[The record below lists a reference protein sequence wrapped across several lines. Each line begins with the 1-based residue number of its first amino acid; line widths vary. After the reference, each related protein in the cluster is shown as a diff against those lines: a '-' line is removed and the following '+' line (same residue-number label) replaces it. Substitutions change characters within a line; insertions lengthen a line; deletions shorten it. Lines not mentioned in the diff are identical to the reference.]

1 VQLELIKNSP
11 ELIQQYGVKNRSV
24 LLNLKDFDICKCLLH
39 DPMHVLIQG
48 VCIKELTNLLKY
60 LTFDCN
66 IKLELINTRII
77 SFVYPIIDATDRPNI
92 IKKEHIANGSFA
104 QSAGQMLTL
113 MLNLPFILGDLF
125 TDFDKN
131 WDNFINLHDI
141 LNLVFCYFYDEKT
154 IYDLEEK
161 IHEYLIQFKSLYKTA
176 SFTPKMHYLSHF
188 PNQLRNFGLIRN
200 HACFRFEAKNG
211 LITDLNYQNFI
222 NIAFSCANKHQFW
235 MASKEIEFKTR
246 NSLAYQDDTCEVNK
260 NRDVNLIH
268 RSYLNANKFISSVKF
283 LRLSGFKYYPGAFLI
298 INLALEASSSVCL
311 IEEILSVD
319 GQIIFYVL
327 LYKIESKIR
336 KLNCLKIAPTT
347 TYNYI
352 NCDDLEYKQINYCVI
367 KNSNTY
373 LPLRYFH
380 HSFTK

>member
-48 VCIKELTNLLKY
+48 VCIKELSNLLKY

-92 IKKEHIANGSFA
+92 IKKEHIANGSFT

-113 MLNLPFILGDLF
+113 MLNLPFILGDLL

-141 LNLVFCYFYDEKT
+141 LNLAFCYFYDEKI

-161 IHEYLIQFKSLYKTA
+161 IHEYLIQFKSLNKTA
-176 SFTPKMHYLSHF
+176 SFTSKMHYLSHF
-188 PNQLRNFGLIRN
+188 PKQLRNFGL
-200 HACFRFEAKNG
+200 
-211 LITDLNYQNFI
+211 L
-222 NIAFSCANKHQFW
+222 
-235 MASKEIEFKTR
+235 
-246 NSLAYQDDTCEVNK
+246 
-260 NRDVNLIH
+260 
-268 RSYLNANKFISSVKF
+268 
-283 LRLSGFKYYPGAFLI
+283 
-298 INLALEASSSVCL
+298 
-311 IEEILSVD
+311 
-319 GQIIFYVL
+319 
-327 LYKIESKIR
+327 
-336 KLNCLKIAPTT
+336 
-347 TYNYI
+347 
-352 NCDDLEYKQINYCVI
+352 
-367 KNSNTY
+367 
-373 LPLRYFH
+373 
-380 HSFTK
+380 

>member
-1 VQLELIKNSP
+1 
-11 ELIQQYGVKNRSV
+11 
-24 LLNLKDFDICKCLLH
+24 
-39 DPMHVLIQG
+39 
-48 VCIKELTNLLKY
+48 
-60 LTFDCN
+60 
-66 IKLELINTRII
+66 
-77 SFVYPIIDATDRPNI
+77 
-92 IKKEHIANGSFA
+92 
-104 QSAGQMLTL
+104 
-113 MLNLPFILGDLF
+113 
-125 TDFDKN
+125 
-131 WDNFINLHDI
+131 
-141 LNLVFCYFYDEKT
+141 
-154 IYDLEEK
+154 
-161 IHEYLIQFKSLYKTA
+161 
-176 SFTPKMHYLSHF
+176 
-188 PNQLRNFGLIRN
+188 
-200 HACFRFEAKNG
+200 
-211 LITDLNYQNFI
+211 
-222 NIAFSCANKHQFW
+222 

-283 LRLSGFKYYPGAFLI
+283 LRLSGYPGAFLI
-298 INLALEASSSVCL
+298 INLALEALSSVCL

-380 HSFTK
+380 HSFTKR

>member
-1 VQLELIKNSP
+1 
-11 ELIQQYGVKNRSV
+11 
-24 LLNLKDFDICKCLLH
+24 
-39 DPMHVLIQG
+39 
-48 VCIKELTNLLKY
+48 
-60 LTFDCN
+60 
-66 IKLELINTRII
+66 
-77 SFVYPIIDATDRPNI
+77 
-92 IKKEHIANGSFA
+92 
-104 QSAGQMLTL
+104 MLTL
-113 MLNLPFILGDLF
+113 MLNLPFILGDLL

-141 LNLVFCYFYDEKT
+141 LNLAFCYFYDEKI

-161 IHEYLIQFKSLYKTA
+161 IHEYLIQFKSLNKTA

-188 PNQLRNFGLIRN
+188 PNQLRNFGLLRN

-298 INLALEASSSVCL
+298 INLALEA
-311 IEEILSVD
+311 
-319 GQIIFYVL
+319 
-327 LYKIESKIR
+327 
-336 KLNCLKIAPTT
+336 
-347 TYNYI
+347 
-352 NCDDLEYKQINYCVI
+352 
-367 KNSNTY
+367 
-373 LPLRYFH
+373 
-380 HSFTK
+380 